1 MWSCGVRSRGL
12 GKTKAPE
19 ERKEEKWRIAER
31 GELEKE
37 DDWRTR
43 RRYGGRGGVD
53 EEEDWRTM
61 VIRGR
66 TISIN
71 IFLSTNVCDYIF
83 AS

>member
-1 MWSCGVRSRGL
+1 M

-53 EEEDWRTM
+53 IATFQNLYLDPPFKIT
-61 VIRGR
+61 
-66 TISIN
+66 N
-71 IFLSTNVCDYIF
+71 IFQRRKF
-83 AS
+83 

>member
-37 DDWRTR
+37 ADCR
-43 RRYGGRGGVD
+43 
-53 EEEDWRTM
+53 
-61 VIRGR
+61 
-66 TISIN
+66 
-71 IFLSTNVCDYIF
+71 
-83 AS
+83 